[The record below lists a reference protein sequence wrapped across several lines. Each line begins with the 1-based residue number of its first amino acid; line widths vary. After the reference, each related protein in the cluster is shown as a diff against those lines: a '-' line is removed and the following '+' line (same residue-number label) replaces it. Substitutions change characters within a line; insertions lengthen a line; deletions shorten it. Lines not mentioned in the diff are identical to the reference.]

1 MFQKEKERRRLELL
15 INLNYIVVYQNNG
28 KLKKSQKDIDERIQ
42 QQLWKQTQLGIISLD
57 IRIQNKARV
66 IIVET
71 KRSVKHL
78 FRRVS
83 VQTLTVLFFVSC
95 FDILQLPQVIKQEGL
110 RDLV

>member
-1 MFQKEKERRRLELL
+1 VFQKEKERRRLELL

-42 QQLWKQTQLGIISLD
+42 QQTQLGIISLD

-66 IIVET
+66 IMET

-78 FRRVS
+78 FRRVF

-95 FDILQLPQVIKQEGL
+95 FDILQLPQVIKKEGL